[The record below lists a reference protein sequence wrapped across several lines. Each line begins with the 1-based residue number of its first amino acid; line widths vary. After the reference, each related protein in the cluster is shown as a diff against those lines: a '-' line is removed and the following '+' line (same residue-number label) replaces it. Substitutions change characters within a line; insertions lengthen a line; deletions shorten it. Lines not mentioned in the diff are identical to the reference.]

1 MGLDSTDVQNEFFG
15 FGGGTLRPGLKCV
28 QKQEIMTII
37 ESNKPTTV
45 FLQVGGNDL
54 SYENNPDKLARDI
67 ISFAD
72 YVIMCYDVHH
82 MIIDQLLPRYS
93 EKPEMNYNN
102 KVVDVNKHLAVSSA
116 DRNDITYWRHRGL
129 WKDTQRLLL
138 QDKVHLNTESMH
150 IYAKSVRATV
160 GSPCRS

>member
-1 MGLDSTDVQNEFFG
+1 LGLDSTDVQNEFFG

-93 EKPEMNYNN
+93 EKPEMNYN
-102 KVVDVNKHLAVSSA
+102 
-116 DRNDITYWRHRGL
+116 
-129 WKDTQRLLL
+129 QRLSRACI
-138 QDKVHLNTESMH
+138 VHLVIKKTNWSYVKTMSCVILEL
-150 IYAKSVRATV
+150 
-160 GSPCRS
+160 RST